1 MTPVIAERPCK
12 HPSEQDLP
20 RAGRPMVAPASYW
33 SCPDHGRDTRKR
45 HVPARRHRP
54 ALAKTG
60 RQVGGTQA
68 ADAFG
73 TPARRPLQDT
83 DCSAPGAR
91 RCSGDRRCEPP
102 CGLDGL
108 PATAGCRRPGTRS
121 SGAFTARL
129 PCRPAADRCLRPPGF
144 VRMWE
149 ASTQV
154 HDQSTSSAAGISPA
168 EGGATHRKTPAS
180 CHQRRRR
187 QQVCRWRRAP
197 APAAEVIADVV
208 VQHVQIPP
216 QDSP

>member
-1 MTPVIAERPCK
+1 MP
-12 HPSEQDLP
+12 Q
-20 RAGRPMVAPASYW
+20 GPAHW

-45 HVPARRHRP
+45 HVPARRHRQRWP
-54 ALAKTG
+54 KPAGRSAAPRLPTPSAPRLAAHSRTRIAQRLALAA
-60 RQVGGTQA
+60 VVVIAA
-68 ADAFG
+68 AD
-73 TPARRPLQDT
+73 
-83 DCSAPGAR
+83 
-91 RCSGDRRCEPP
+91 PP

-121 SGAFTARL
+121 SGAYCPSSRVDRRRTGAFGLLVSFGCGRHPRRSTTSRL
-129 PCRPAADRCLRPPGF
+129 RRPRA
-144 VRMWE
+144 V
-149 ASTQV
+149 
-154 HDQSTSSAAGISPA
+154 SPA

-180 CHQRRRR
+180 CRQRRRR